1 MSGPGAEQTGAPG
14 RSLRQRAFSGIAWS
28 AVQTAGTRLISI
40 SVFLVLARLLSP
52 QAFGLVSLAAIFVA
66 LMQVFVEGGFGQAII
81 QREELLDGHLDSAF
95 WSSAAIGTGAC
106 LILLAAASPLSD
118 LLGEPHLAPVLRAMS
133 PCLVLVGFVSTA
145 EAVLR
150 RELAFKQLALRTMF
164 GAVAGGAVGVGAAI
178 AGLGVWSLVLQVVVS
193 SAVELVVVWLAVP
206 WRPGLQVSW
215 AHFRELFSFSVNVVG
230 MELLNFLNRQS
241 DDLLIAAYLGTRA
254 LGYYSVA
261 YRILL
266 MLTEVMTRTINS
278 VTLPTFSRVQKD
290 IPRLRNAY
298 LMATRL
304 STTIAMPVYLSMAA
318 LAPEIV
324 HVAFGPQ
331 WGPSVPVMR
340 VLAFIGI
347 LHASV
352 YFSGSVLLAIGKGRQ
367 ALVFS
372 IVNALSNVVA
382 FAIAVHWGI
391 VAVAAAYVI
400 RGYLLGP
407 IPVYLVKRQLG
418 FRGWEYV
425 RLALVPAGCAAIL
438 VAILLAVNAALTPL
452 VGDLGR
458 LLVCGLIAPGV
469 YWLALRVLASDFL
482 GQAASYV
489 APVSPRISRL
499 IMWGPSPRGSQA

>member
-1 MSGPGAEQTGAPG
+1 MVGSGREQTDGSG
-14 RSLRQRAFSGIAWS
+14 RSLRHKAFSGIAWS

-52 QAFGLVSLAAIFVA
+52 QSFGLVSLAAIFVA
-66 LMQVFVEGGFGQAII
+66 LLQVFVEGGFGQAII

-95 WSSAAIGTGAC
+95 WSSTAIGAGSC
-106 LILLAAASPLSD
+106 LVLLAAAGPLSD
-118 LLGEPHLAPVLRAMS
+118 LLGEPDLAPVLRAMS
-133 PCLVLVGFVSTA
+133 PCLLLVGLVSTA

-290 IPRLRNAY
+290 VPRLRSAY
-298 LMATRL
+298 MMATRL

-324 HVAFGPQ
+324 HVAFGSK
-331 WGPSVPVMR
+331 WDASIPVMR

-418 FRGWEYV
+418 FSGWEYA

-438 VAILLAVNAALTPL
+438 VAVLLAVNAALTPVL
-452 VGDLGR
+452 GDLPR
-458 LLVCGLIAPGV
+458 LLISGLIAPGV
-469 YWLALRVLASDFL
+469 YWLALRVFAGDFL
-482 GQAASYV
+482 GHAASYV
-489 APVSPRISRL
+489 APVSPRMSKL
-499 IMWGPSPRGSQA
+499 IMWNPSLRGSQA